1 VDVNSTLPGRADRFA
16 GQPEHLS
23 AAGTA
28 RIVRAVRGCWLPA
41 AVIAAVIGLAA
52 CSGSSSSP
60 QVASLGQGNGGNSS
74 GTSSGSGGGGGGS
87 VTTGSGNP
95 TQLLDEWAACIRKH
109 GDPSQSD
116 PTIDADKDIEI
127 SMTNVPK
134 ALEDEIHGSTGP
146 CSNYLVAASLALN
159 GGHPQPTDNPVQD
172 EKWAQCM
179 RATGFPNWPDSVDGE
194 TNFRGTGIDPN
205 SPAAQNATKTCDERV
220 GLPDYG
226 NGNGPAGVVQVTDC
240 NAPAGVQCPKP
251 GSVPGTYSGSGG
263 PIPVSGGGTGHG

>member
-1 VDVNSTLPGRADRFA
+1 MNILTARI
-16 GQPEHLS
+16 
-23 AAGTA
+23 A
-28 RIVRAVRGCWLPA
+28 RIVRAVRGCWDCWVPA
-41 AVIAAVIGLAA
+41 MATVAVISLAA

-60 QVASLGQGNGGNSS
+60 QVASLGQGQGHGGTSSANSS
-74 GTSSGSGGGGGGS
+74 GSDGGGGGS
-87 VTTGSGNP
+87 ATTGSGNP
-95 TQLLDEWAACIRKH
+95 TQLLDEWAACIRQH

-134 ALEDEIHGSTGP
+134 ALEDEIHGSSGP

-179 RATGFPNWPDSVDGE
+179 RASGFPNWPDSVDGE

-205 SPAAQNATKTCDERV
+205 SPAVQNATNACDKKV

-226 NGNGPAGVVQVTDC
+226 NGNGPGGVVQVTDC
-240 NAPAGVQCPKP
+240 SAPAGMQCPKP
-251 GSVPGTYSGSGG
+251 GANGPGTGGG
-263 PIPVSGGGTGHG
+263 PVQVSGGGTGNG